1 MHLSIYKLHFKCS
14 PATPDE
20 RSRVGWCRQR
30 WVGSHRPSSF
40 SWPRLCFGEE
50 FRDLPVAKSGW
61 TLDSSSCVFSTIQ
74 TLKEEADS
82 LPQRTLSPSS
92 TSSHLPPSSLALRYT
107 SAPRASHSVTEPRA
121 FPEWTLYW
129 YHWLLTLRRALYL
142 TLVYTLKDE
151 QALTTVSCF
160 SYLLCNLV
168 KSESSLSMYL
178 KRTEPNHIS
187 LHFSPYFVFSY
198 FKLIYLF
205 HVGHVLESFV
215 STGTT

>member
-1 MHLSIYKLHFKCS
+1 MLPSHTRREVTALDDADRDGWGVTDHLALVGLACVSARNSETYLWQSQDEHWIPALHLLHYSDFKGGS
-14 PATPDE
+14 RLTSTEE
-20 RSRVGWCRQR
+20 RC
-30 WVGSHRPSSF
+30 
-40 SWPRLCFGEE
+40 
-50 FRDLPVAKSGW
+50 LP
-61 TLDSSSCVFSTIQ
+61 
-74 TLKEEADS
+74 
-82 LPQRTLSPSS
+82 PS

-187 LHFSPYFVFSY
+187 LHFSPYFVFS
-198 FKLIYLF
+198 LF
-205 HVGHVLESFV
+205 QTHLFV
-215 STGTT
+215 SCWSCT